1 MRTRLLAAG
10 VTLLLLL
17 TAGCS
22 HPRDDVHVAS
32 AGGTATPSPTSTLSV
47 DEQAVRWA
55 RCYRSHGVPMQDPQ
69 RLPDG
74 RTRIGGGDYEKTISH
89 DVLARADAACA
100 SLRPVLPAGEQN
112 AKLAAARAESACIR
126 QHGVPDY
133 PDPDPDGHA
142 ELPDAVR
149 QDPEFDAAK
158 ATCRDLTRS
167 FTPKEREFSYVSHR
181 TIRNTIDASGQRR
194 RAGYLD
200 LPARFQRRAELAAA
214 A

>member
-1 MRTRLLAAG
+1 MRTRLLVAG
-10 VTLLLLL
+10 VLPLLLLA
-17 TAGCS
+17 AGCS
-22 HPRDDVHVAS
+22 PARDDVHVAS

-133 PDPDPDGHA
+133 PDPDSSGAVPN
-142 ELPDAVR
+142 LPDSALK
-149 QDPEFDAAK
+149 DPDLDQAR
-158 ATCRDLTRS
+158 ATCREIVRRQRPAAD
-167 FTPKEREFSYVSHR
+167 P
-181 TIRNTIDASGQRR
+181 SG
-194 RAGYLD
+194 GTK
-200 LPARFQRRAELAAA
+200 
-214 A
+214 